1 MQIIS
6 STILQRPEL
15 SYKIQKDHFET
26 LFPGQEGDYELNDDF
41 YERSIP
47 EADLTLAW
55 DDDNDGQLIE
65 NGSWSFKDLYITE
78 II

>member
-6 STILQRPEL
+6 LTILQRPEL
-15 SYKIQKDHFET
+15 SYKIQKDNFET
-26 LFPGQEGDYELNDDF
+26 LFPGQEGDYELNGDF

-47 EADLTLAW
+47 EADLILAW

-65 NGSWSFKDLYITE
+65 NSSWSFQNLYIT
-78 II
+78 